1 MIRILYVDDDADAHK
16 LLRISLPT
24 GYSLISGFNGAAGL
38 KLAADARPDVVLLDI
53 DLPDSNGIDVLERI
67 HRLPAPPPVI
77 MITGYGEI
85 SLAVRAIRAGALD
98 FIEKPY
104 ERSSLLVAIRSAA
117 RLSSVA
123 EGTPDYE
130 PLGKFIGESRAA
142 NRVRELV
149 ARYAPSHRP
158 VLITGESGTGKDV
171 VARLLHELSPR
182 KSGPFVPRNCGAI
195 PSALIESELFGSEKG
210 GFTDAVS
217 RPGSF
222 ESADSGTLFL
232 DEIGEMPLVSQSKL
246 LRVLEDARVLRV
258 GAVKAT
264 QVDVRIVSATNRT
277 LSQLLSNGDFRSDLY
292 YRISTLIISIPPLRE
307 RPEDIS
313 LLVEQTLRQESRSI
327 SRDALGRLVDHP
339 WPGNVRELH
348 NVVERA
354 AILSNEKMIESNAIE
369 FGEDLSNPFV

>member
-16 LLRISLPT
+16 LLRISLPV
-24 GYSLISGFNGAAGL
+24 GYSLISGLNGAAGI
-38 KLAADARPDVVLLDI
+38 KLAADARPDVVLLDV

-67 HRLPAPPPVI
+67 HHLPTAPPVI
-77 MITGYGEI
+77 MVTGYGEI
-85 SLAVRAIRAGALD
+85 SLAVRAMRAGALD

-117 RLSSVA
+117 RLSNVA
-123 EGTPDYE
+123 EGAPGYE
-130 PLGKFIGESRAA
+130 PLQRFSGESRAA
-142 NRVRELV
+142 SRVRELI
-149 ARYAPSHRP
+149 ARYAPSNRP

-182 KSGPFVPRNCGAI
+182 NKGPFVPRNCGAI
-195 PSALIESELFGSEKG
+195 PAALIESELFGSEKG

-232 DEIGEMPLVSQSKL
+232 DEIGEMPIASQAKL

-258 GAVKAT
+258 GGVRET
-264 QVDVRIVSATNRT
+264 HVDVRVVSATNRT
-277 LSQLLSNGDFRSDLY
+277 ISKLLSHGEFRNDLY

-307 RPEDIS
+307 RPEDIP
-313 LLVEQTLRQESRSI
+313 LLIEQMLVREDCTI
-327 SRDALGRLVDHP
+327 SSEALMRLMDHP

-348 NVVERA
+348 NVIERA
-354 AILSNEKMIESNAIE
+354 VILSNERKIDSSA
-369 FGEDLSNPFV
+369 FPL